1 MSTENLTT
9 TEVLL
14 AGMSIVL
21 LISTLTIGILL
32 SRLIHE
38 ISRSASK
45 LHSLLTSIDVRI
57 REISEAIIALRVELN
72 AGQDKEEL
80 TSKSKRRDPW

>member
-1 MSTENLTT
+1 MSAENLTT

-14 AGMSIVL
+14 AILSIVL

-32 SRLIHE
+32 SRLTHE
-38 ISRSASK
+38 ISKGASK

-57 REISEAIIALRVELN
+57 REISEAIIALRVDLN
-72 AGQDKEEL
+72 AGKDKEEFP
-80 TSKSKRRDPW
+80 SKSKRRDPW

>member
-1 MSTENLTT
+1 MSTENLTI
-9 TEVLL
+9 TEILL
-14 AGMSIVL
+14 ASLSILL
-21 LISTLTIGILL
+21 LICTLTIGILL

-38 ISRSASK
+38 ISKSASK

-57 REISEAIIALRVELN
+57 REISEAIIALRVDLD